1 MSSVENR
8 SGGSAGK
15 RGRNRSCEMA
25 GVKGLMPVRTIG
37 LISAQEGGEKHRVRS
52 HWLWLRGLPPG
63 NALSVSGDTNILPAT
78 SSKEDQSTSLC
89 P

>member
-1 MSSVENR
+1 
-8 SGGSAGK
+8 
-15 RGRNRSCEMA
+15 MA